1 MQQVRVV
8 TLPRALILM
17 RIDQE
22 ELDMSK
28 EQTSSSRRAGL
39 GSKYPNR
46 PPPAPR
52 LVVENADK
60 LVKQVSEDSLS
71 GLLEFFVCVCV
82 CVWEDG
88 INICRSLQRFPF
100 LFNERL

>member
-82 CVWEDG
+82 CVGGW
-88 INICRSLQRFPF
+88 N
-100 LFNERL
+100 